1 VADDEA
7 YQSSW
12 GIAYRVTD
20 HNLSLPHDNPIVN
33 PHSNANYE
41 SSQLS
46 ISKEEQ
52 TSLSL
57 HSLKAVLLCNMS
69 SKVFRV
75 RGLPLGTETE
85 IISYLD
91 RVLRLHASE
100 PELQRRGKVTVA
112 PSCDDDKT
120 SVALLEWKGDAP
132 DFLSSLG
139 NKRAKGIELDDR
151 DISFDD
157 HFYGLT
163 QLYSTREGEPIN
175 AESVLIAMKTSK
187 HANFYLLVSS
197 P

>member
-1 VADDEA
+1 MADDEA

-46 ISKEEQ
+46 ISEEEQ

-85 IISYLD
+85 IRSYLD

>member
-1 VADDEA
+1 MADDEA